1 MANKIAIHT
10 DKAPPKGGPYSTA
23 IQTGNLVFTSG
34 QVGLVPT
41 TGKFIEGGIE
51 EQTRQ
56 VLENV
61 KVVLEAAGCTMN
73 DVVKTTVFLS
83 DMNNFA
89 AMNAVYATFFGDTP
103 PARSTV
109 QVARLP
115 MDALVEIETV
125 AVIP

>member
-1 MANKIAIHT
+1 
-10 DKAPPKGGPYSTA
+10 
-23 IQTGNLVFTSG
+23 
-34 QVGLVPT
+34 
-41 TGKFIEGGIE
+41 
-51 EQTRQ
+51 
-56 VLENV
+56 
-61 KVVLEAAGCTMN
+61 MN

-103 PARSTV
+103 PALSTV